1 MNCCQARGIEAFFD
15 KKTADKEMKRLKRK
29 GPAKTTRILIAAL
42 TAEGIEGM
50 TLLDIGG
57 GVGALQ
63 QELLAAGVS
72 SATNVEASTAYAEVS
87 KQEAERRGYADRV
100 SYYHGDFID
109 LAPTVADADIVT
121 LDRVICCYPDAQAL
135 VDLSSARARH
145 LYGVIYPQFG
155 WFNKVFVMGVNL
167 AFRLRKCAMRSFVHQ
182 PDMIDAI
189 VRRHGL
195 QQRFYR
201 KSFPWQIV
209 VYGR

>member
-1 MNCCQARGIEAFFD
+1 
-15 KKTADKEMKRLKRK
+15 
-29 GPAKTTRILIAAL
+29 
-42 TAEGIEGM
+42 
-50 TLLDIGG
+50 
-57 GVGALQ
+57 
-63 QELLAAGVS
+63 
-72 SATNVEASTAYAEVS
+72 
-87 KQEAERRGYADRV
+87 
-100 SYYHGDFID
+100 
-109 LAPTVADADIVT
+109 VT

-135 VDLSSARARH
+135 VDLSAARARH

-155 WFNKVFVMGVNL
+155 WFNKVFVMSVNL

-189 VRRHGL
+189 VRSHGL